1 MHRALLRRDGHEF
14 FGDGLDVPGRDG
26 GVLFGKADQ
35 QGQVA
40 ESIDASGRSAGQRM
54 QGPQGVRL
62 EDRARRAGYA

>member
-26 GVLFGKADQ
+26 GVLFGEADQ

-40 ESIDASGRSAGQRM
+40 EPIDASGRSAG
-54 QGPQGVRL
+54 
-62 EDRARRAGYA
+62 